1 MNPSSRQ
8 RPLVINCSSM
18 NEGFFSL
25 SAKYN
30 FRYTP
35 MDGISGSRTGIGT
48 AYLADT
54 LCAQHETRAM
64 DLLALVSTKYVRE
77 KMTRRYSAV
86 LLYSLQGAI
95 SCLYL
100 CPEHSSGSVSGYGV
114 DIR

>member
-64 DLLALVSTKYVRE
+64 DLLAVVSTKYVRE
-77 KMTRRYSAV
+77 TMTRRYSAM
-86 LLYSLQGAI
+86 LLFSLQGAI
-95 SCLYL
+95 SCLYSCL
-100 CPEHSSGSVSGYGV
+100 KHSSGSVSGYGV

>member
-8 RPLVINCSSM
+8 WPLVINCSSM
-18 NEGFFSL
+18 NEGFFHFL
-25 SAKYN
+25 QNN

-100 CPEHSSGSVSGYGV
+100 CPEHSSGSVSRYGV

>member
-8 RPLVINCSSM
+8 WPLVINCSSM
-18 NEGFFSL
+18 NEGFFHFLQNNS
-25 SAKYN
+25 
-30 FRYTP
+30 RYTL

-64 DLLALVSTKYVRE
+64 DLLAVVSTKYVRE
-77 KMTRRYSAV
+77 TMTRRYSAM
-86 LLYSLQGAI
+86 LLFSLQGAI
-95 SCLYL
+95 SCLYSCL
-100 CPEHSSGSVSGYGV
+100 KHSSGSVSGYGV

>member
-1 MNPSSRQ
+1 
-8 RPLVINCSSM
+8 M

-35 MDGISGSRTGIGT
+35 MDGISGSRTGIDT

-77 KMTRRYSAV
+77 TMTRRYSAM
-86 LLYSLQGAI
+86 LLFSLQGAI
-95 SCLYL
+95 SCLYSCL
-100 CPEHSSGSVSGYGV
+100 KHSSGSVSGYGV